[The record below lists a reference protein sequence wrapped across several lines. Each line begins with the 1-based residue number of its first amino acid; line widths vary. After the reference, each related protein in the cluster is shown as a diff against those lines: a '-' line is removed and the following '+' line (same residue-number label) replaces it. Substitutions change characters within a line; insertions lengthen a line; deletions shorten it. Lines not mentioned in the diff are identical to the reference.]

1 MGEEV
6 RKHPIIICRCR
17 DVTLD
22 DVLKAID
29 EGCEDLECVKRR
41 LGLGMGPC
49 QGRTCIPL
57 VIGIMARRLGKKP
70 DELLIPK
77 PRAPVT
83 PIPVSLFLKSVD
95 VKDEGKGGDENA

>member
-1 MGEEV
+1 MGKEGV
-6 RKHPIIICRCR
+6 KGHPIIICRCR
-17 DVTLD
+17 DITLE
-22 DVLKAID
+22 DVLRAID

-49 QGRTCIPL
+49 QGRTCIPI
-57 VIGIMARRLGKKP
+57 VVGIMARRLGKKP

-83 PIPVSLFLKSVD
+83 PIPISLLLKSVD
-95 VKDEGKGGDENA
+95 VKGGGGGDK